1 MKKIIVKKSHCCLVF
16 LTVLFFLATPVMA
29 TQKAELWLWKFD
41 EFLSGK
47 CGWCGDFVTFKEG
60 ENRSSLS
67 DFSLYYQDGYY
78 AVSLKGPSKSTITL
92 FGTED
97 FTTKQG
103 FLIIIKQDHKTV
115 SIDDLEAFIPET
127 WVEVEAQEGVS
138 GAYSAYYHP
147 YPSFKNYI
155 RSGKW
160 GHWWD
165 NLSSSDIAPLH
176 LKYAPEL
183 YLKRKVASQQLSF
196 LIQSTHP
203 KKA

>member
-67 DFSLYYQDGYY
+67 DFSLYGQDGYY

-103 FLIIIKQDHKTV
+103 FLIIIKQDNKTV

-127 WVEVEAQEGVS
+127 WVKVEAQEGVS

-165 NLSSSDIAPLH
+165 NLSSISKP
-176 LKYAPEL
+176 
-183 YLKRKVASQQLSF
+183 VF
-196 LIQSTHP
+196 
-203 KKA
+203 

>member
-1 MKKIIVKKSHCCLVF
+1 MRERPSSGGVMKKIIVKKSHCCLVF

-29 TQKAELWLWKFD
+29 TQKAELWLWKFN

-67 DFSLYYQDGYY
+67 DFSLYDQDGYY

-103 FLIIIKQDHKTV
+103 FLIIIKQDNKTV

-127 WVEVEAQEGVS
+127 WVKVEAQEGVS

-165 NLSSSDIAPLH
+165 NLSS
-176 LKYAPEL
+176 
-183 YLKRKVASQQLSF
+183 
-196 LIQSTHP
+196 
-203 KKA
+203 

>member
-103 FLIIIKQDHKTV
+103 FLIIIKQDNKTV

-127 WVEVEAQEGVS
+127 WVKVEAQEGVS

-165 NLSSSDIAPLH
+165 NLSSKTWI
-176 LKYAPEL
+176 E
-183 YLKRKVASQQLSF
+183 Q
-196 LIQSTHP
+196 T
-203 KKA
+203 